1 MRGHMVRARYVLALP
16 AALLLVLR
24 CGASAGACA
33 GGSADATGAC
43 PGTAAGLV
51 TLGARALRVPL
62 AQLGQPG
69 RPGAPSLL
77 RRAHREAP
85 ARLLVRFRPAAVA
98 DGAAREYT
106 LREVEARVEA
116 LDGIDLG
123 RFLPGARIAVV
134 TLAPGADAD
143 EAVARLSLLHGERPT
158 LEPPEHVGK
167 GTRCQALLRSL
178 PTQSQDPQRLPS
190 VTAAPEAH
198 CDTAWSTDKH
208 AAQMWSGPR
217 RTPRWRQTR
226 AKQPRCAR
234 WMPLRPL
241 RPTGPRSACAYRR
254 CTGAAVRPAAGAMS
268 ELATLL
274 LHLR

>member
-1 MRGHMVRARYVLALP
+1 MSSCSSWWVPANGPCLLPALSDRLALPAECYNGLKQAQTSAVHTTSPAGASVVQGHMVRAWYMLALP

-33 GGSADATGAC
+33 GGSTDATGAC
-43 PGTAAGLV
+43 TSAEVVP
-51 TLGARALRVPL
+51 LGARALRVPL

-106 LREVEARVEA
+106 LHEVEARVEA

-158 LEPPEHVGK
+158 LETPAHVGSCA
-167 GTRCQALLRSL
+167 RRQALLRSL
-178 PTQSQDPQRLPS
+178 QTQFHDPQRLLCLGATS
-190 VTAAPEAH
+190 HTVH
-198 CDTAWSTDKH
+198 LNIVKH
-208 AAQMWSGPR
+208 
-217 RTPRWRQTR
+217 
-226 AKQPRCAR
+226 
-234 WMPLRPL
+234 L
-241 RPTGPRSACAYRR
+241 
-254 CTGAAVRPAAGAMS
+254 
-268 ELATLL
+268 
-274 LHLR
+274 